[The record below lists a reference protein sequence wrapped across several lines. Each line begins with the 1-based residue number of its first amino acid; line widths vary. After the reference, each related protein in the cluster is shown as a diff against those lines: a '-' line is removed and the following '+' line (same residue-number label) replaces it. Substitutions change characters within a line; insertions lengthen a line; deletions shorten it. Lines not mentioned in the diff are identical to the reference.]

1 MKANRAQ
8 KRYNRDILVLMV
20 GYAAVLM
27 SVVTYAHGHWPLR
40 GVAGVVLALLPAL
53 PIIGVFGVMAR
64 YLIEESDEYIRSRF
78 VQQAL
83 LATGLT
89 LSVCTA
95 WGFLENFGVAPH
107 VYAYYAAILWFGAQG
122 VVALY
127 GCLARLIG
135 RGEAA

>member
-1 MKANRAQ
+1 MPANRAQ
-8 KRYNRDILVLMV
+8 KRYNRNVLILMTGYVVILTAVV
-20 GYAAVLM
+20 G
-27 SVVTYAHGHWPLR
+27 YAHGHGPLR
-40 GVAGVVLALLPAL
+40 GVEGVVLALLPAL

-64 YLIEESDEYIRSRF
+64 YLIEENDEYIRSRF

-83 LATGLT
+83 IATGLT

-107 VYAYYAAILWFGAQG
+107 IYAYYAAILWFGSQG

-127 GCLARLIG
+127 YCLIRLLG
-135 RGEAA
+135 RGGAA

>member
-8 KRYNRDILVLMV
+8 KRYNRDVLILMT
-20 GYAAVLM
+20 GYVIALT
-27 SVVTYAHGHWPLR
+27 SVVTYARGHGPLR
-40 GVAGVVLALLPAL
+40 GAEGAVLALLPAL

-64 YLIEESDEYIRSRF
+64 YLIEESDEYVRSRF

-83 LATGLT
+83 IATGLT

-122 VVALY
+122 LVALY
-127 GCLARLIG
+127 SCLARLLG
-135 RGEAA
+135 RGGAA